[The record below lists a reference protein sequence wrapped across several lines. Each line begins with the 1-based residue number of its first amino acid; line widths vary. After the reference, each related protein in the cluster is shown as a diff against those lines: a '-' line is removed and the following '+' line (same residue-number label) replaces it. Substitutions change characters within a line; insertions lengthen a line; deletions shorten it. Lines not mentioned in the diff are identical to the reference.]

1 MFSADSTLR
10 FSIERGFSESYYILC
25 PICWNAGIKII
36 RWEDKT
42 EEEIDCAI
50 CRRRDG
56 MIHEPRAR
64 EKPEK

>member
-1 MFSADSTLR
+1 MFSPDSTLR

-25 PICWNAGIKII
+25 PVCWNAGIKII

-42 EEEIDCAI
+42 EEEIDCAV
-50 CRRRDG
+50 CERRER
-56 MIHEPRAR
+56 MIDEPRSR